1 MKIDLVLGE
10 KFDIKGNS
18 LDNKIIISE
27 MDNSELEGV
36 RILLQSILKYGQI
49 RNANE
54 VLEGLSLDSI
64 IKQVSERQK
73 SA

>member
-1 MKIDLVLGE
+1 MKIEIVLGE
-10 KFDIKGNS
+10 KFDAKGNS

-27 MDNSELEGV
+27 MDNNELEGV

-49 RNANE
+49 QNANE